1 MSKYTLPARRLVPEL
16 PKPSDRKGPKEAMAK
31 DLPVT
36 PRRQQG
42 TSREEFECG
51 YGAVEAALVQT
62 YRIPAKSVG
71 AFRSRLGALQKQKL
85 FGARNM
91 PGKGV
96 ALGYGPDQFHRLVFV
111 CELFEFGIAPSVV
124 LSLVK
129 SLWERRLRKI
139 FSDAEDAVIKHE
151 DAGPD
156 DVILH
161 MGGVH
166 LMVDGWA
173 DAVPNVNSCPLSELP
188 DNMAM
193 WMSVRPD
200 DPSGLPPRA
209 LVTNLSMRLRAFH
222 AALAASYMDELR
234 AERPGQQ
241 TKRGSAP

>member
-1 MSKYTLPARRLVPEL
+1 MKF
-16 PKPSDRKGPKEAMAK
+16 D
-31 DLPVT
+31 
-36 PRRQQG
+36 
-42 TSREEFECG
+42 CG
-51 YGAVEAALVQT
+51 LAATEAALVQT

-71 AFRSRLGALQKQKL
+71 AFRSRLGTLQKQKL

-96 ALGYGPDQFHRLVFV
+96 ALRYGPDQFHRLIFV

-139 FSDAEDAVIKHE
+139 FSDAEDAVMKCQ
-151 DAGPD
+151 DAAGPD

-166 LMVDGWA
+166 LMVDGFS
-173 DAVPNVNSCPLSELP
+173 DAVPNVNSCLLSELP
-188 DNMAM
+188 GNVAM
-193 WMSVRPD
+193 WMSIKPD
-200 DPSGLPPRA
+200 DPSRLPPRA

-222 AALAASYMDELR
+222 TALGPAYMDELR
-234 AERPGQQ
+234 AERAGRQ
-241 TKRGSAP
+241 TKMVSKPTKR